1 MSQTEQNAM
10 PTTGRHH
17 GHAFGL
23 ALASL
28 LFASTCTAGTV
39 GQDRCLMLDGQL
51 SGIRQAADIPA
62 PKAVSALA
70 DKARTLCA
78 AGKTAQGLRAYAKA
92 LGLMGRRPVFPA
104 EQQANQSNE
113 RIKS

>member
-1 MSQTEQNAM
+1 M
-10 PTTGRHH
+10 PTTGRHY
-17 GHAFGL
+17 GHAIGPV
-23 ALASL
+23 LASL

-51 SGIRQAADIPA
+51 SGIRRAADIPA
-62 PKAVSALA
+62 PKAVGTLA
-70 DKARTLCA
+70 DKARMLCA

-92 LGLMGRRPVFPA
+92 LGFMGSRPVFPA
-104 EQQANQSNE
+104 EQQANRSNE